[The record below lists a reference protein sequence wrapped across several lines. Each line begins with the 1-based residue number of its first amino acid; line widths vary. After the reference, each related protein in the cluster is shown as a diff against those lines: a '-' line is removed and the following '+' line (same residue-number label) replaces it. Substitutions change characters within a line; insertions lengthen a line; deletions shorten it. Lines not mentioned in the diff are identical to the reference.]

1 MTTEAARDRAAR
13 MRGERRALGGSDPLD
28 RVVRRS
34 RFAMALESFTRA
46 FWPLGSAL
54 AALWAALAFGLA
66 EIATRG
72 QLVAILAAAGLGLL
86 ALLLLGI
93 RRFRWPRAAEARD
106 RIDATLPGRPLAT
119 LLDTPALGRGDPAA
133 EAVWAAHLAR
143 MRRLAASARPVVA
156 DLRLAARDPWALRLM
171 ALVALV
177 AALVFARDRGVELV
191 ATALQAPP
199 AAATAAGPSYEGWA
213 EPPAYTGR
221 PTLYLPEVPGDAPL
235 AVPQGTVVTLRGYG
249 DADRFALDE
258 SVSGGPPAALAEAAP
273 GIASASFEVAA
284 SGTVTLSQSGDALGS
299 WTFTMEPDAAP
310 TIALLGS
317 LERTATGETR
327 LAYEAQDDHGIA
339 AARADIALDPGR
351 ADRRYGLAVEPE
363 ALPPLAADLPLPM
376 TGGADALS
384 ETLVEDF
391 SKHPLAG
398 LPVTVRLVAEDA
410 IGQQGESPALEA
422 VLPMRRFYD
431 PVAQA
436 LIEQRRDLLW
446 SAANARRVVQVLRAT
461 TNLPEGSFDSPRAY
475 LVVRTAI
482 RRLDAAEKAD
492 DVAAVRDEIAEALW
506 QAAVQIEDG
515 DLGNAAERLARA
527 KERLQEALRS
537 DATDEE
543 IARLMDELR
552 QATRD
557 YMEQMAREAIENGEM
572 QQAEIPP
579 GQMMTQDQIQEL
591 MDRIQELSEQGR
603 RAEAEALLEMLQQ
616 MLENMQ
622 MMMGQSGQQG
632 EGQGGQGQQSMQG
645 LADALR
651 EQQGLADEAFRQ
663 LQEEFR
669 RGRQG
674 QPGQGG
680 EGGEPG
686 DDAPGDPQSLA
697 ERQEALR
704 QLMEELQDGLP
715 GAAGEAAREAL
726 RDAERNMGEARDG
739 LEEGDTNDA
748 LDRQADAIDNLREGM
763 REMGEDLRR
772 AEAQG
777 GGQQGQVDGETTAET
792 GRDPLGR
799 PIGSRGSVGTNE
811 SLVPDADSAG
821 RARALLDEIR
831 RRSGDQSRPELELDY
846 LRRLLDWF

>member
-1 MTTEAARDRAAR
+1 
-13 MRGERRALGGSDPLD
+13 MRGERRALGGKDPLD

-177 AALVFARDRGVELV
+177 AALVFARDRGVESV

-410 IGQQGESPALEA
+410 IGQRGESPALEA

-527 KERLQEALRS
+527 KERLQEALR
-537 DATDEE
+537 E
-543 IARLMDELR
+543 
-552 QATRD
+552 
-557 YMEQMAREAIENGEM
+557 
-572 QQAEIPP
+572 
-579 GQMMTQDQIQEL
+579 
-591 MDRIQELSEQGR
+591 R
-603 RAEAEALLEMLQQ
+603 RH
-616 MLENMQ
+616 
-622 MMMGQSGQQG
+622 
-632 EGQGGQGQQSMQG
+632 
-645 LADALR
+645 
-651 EQQGLADEAFRQ
+651 
-663 LQEEFR
+663 R
-669 RGRQG
+669 RGDRPADG
-674 QPGQGG
+674 RA
-680 EGGEPG
+680 
-686 DDAPGDPQSLA
+686 APGDPRLHGA
-697 ERQEALR
+697 DGARGDRER
-704 QLMEELQDGLP
+704 
-715 GAAGEAAREAL
+715 
-726 RDAERNMGEARDG
+726 RDAA
-739 LEEGDTNDA
+739 
-748 LDRQADAIDNLREGM
+748 
-763 REMGEDLRR
+763 
-772 AEAQG
+772 
-777 GGQQGQVDGETTAET
+777 
-792 GRDPLGR
+792 GRDPAGPDDDPGPDPGADGPHPGALRAGPARRGRGAPGDAAADAREHADDDGPERPAGRGPGR
-799 PIGSRGSVGTNE
+799 PGPAV
-811 SLVPDADSAG
+811 DAGPRRRA
-821 RARALLDEIR
+821 ARAAGPR
-831 RRSGDQSRPELELDY
+831 RRGVPPAAGGVPPRPPGPARPGRRGRRSPATTPPATRSRSPSA
-846 LRRLLDWF
+846 RRRCAS

>member
-1 MTTEAARDRAAR
+1 
-13 MRGERRALGGSDPLD
+13 
-28 RVVRRS
+28 
-34 RFAMALESFTRA
+34 MALESFTRA

-177 AALVFARDRGVELV
+177 AALVFARDRGVESV

-410 IGQQGESPALEA
+410 IGQRGESPALEA

-680 EGGEPG
+680 EGGAARRRRPRRPAVARR
-686 DDAPGDPQSLA
+686 APGGAAPA
-697 ERQEALR
+697 
-704 QLMEELQDGLP
+704 DG
-715 GAAGEAAREAL
+715 GAAGRPARRRRRGGARGAARRRAQHG
-726 RDAERNMGEARDG
+726 RGARRPRGGRHQRRARPPGRRHRQPARGHARDG
-739 LEEGDTNDA
+739 RGPAPRRGAGRRPAGPGRRRDHRRDRPRPARPADRLARQRRHQREPRPRRRQRRPRPRAARRDPPPLRRPVPPGARARLPAPAPRLVLTDLCLAPGPAGTDSARCDTA
-748 LDRQADAIDNLREGM
+748 LSPARADA
-763 REMGEDLRR
+763 
-772 AEAQG
+772 
-777 GGQQGQVDGETTAET
+777 
-792 GRDPLGR
+792 
-799 PIGSRGSVGTNE
+799 
-811 SLVPDADSAG
+811 
-821 RARALLDEIR
+821 
-831 RRSGDQSRPELELDY
+831 
-846 LRRLLDWF
+846 F

>member
-1 MTTEAARDRAAR
+1 MK
-13 MRGERRALGGSDPLD
+13 GERRAVGGSDPLD

-34 RFAMALESFTRA
+34 RFAIGLESFTRA

-54 AALWAALAFGLA
+54 AVLWAALAFGLA
-66 EIATRG
+66 EITSRG
-72 QLVAILAAAGLGLL
+72 QLVAVLAVAGAGML
-86 ALLLLGI
+86 ALLVLGL
-93 RRFRWPRAAEARD
+93 RRFRWPRAEDARH

-119 LLDTPALGRGDPAA
+119 LRDTPALGRDDPGA

-143 MRRLAASARPVVA
+143 MRRLAATAKPVVA
-156 DLRLAARDPWALRLM
+156 DLRLAARDPWALRLV
-171 ALVALV
+171 ALVALI
-177 AALVFARDRGVELV
+177 AALLFASDRGVESV
-191 ATALQAPP
+191 AAALQAGP

-221 PTLYLPEVPGDAPL
+221 PTLYLPEVPGDVPL
-235 AVPQGTVVTLRGYG
+235 AVPQGTVVTLRAYG
-249 DADRFALDE
+249 TAERFELAE
-258 SVSGGPPAALAEAAP
+258 TVSGGPSMPLTEAAP
-273 GIASASFEVAA
+273 GIASASFPVAA
-284 SGTVTLSQSGDALGS
+284 SGAVTLGQGGRTLGA

-310 TIALLGS
+310 TIAMIGS

-327 LAYEAQDDHGIA
+327 LAYEARDDHGVAGARAEIA
-339 AARADIALDPGR
+339 LDAARAD
-351 ADRRYGLAVEPE
+351 RRFGLAAEPE
-363 ALPPLAADLPLPM
+363 AIAPMVADLPMPM
-376 TGGADALS
+376 TGDADELV

-410 IGQQGESPALEA
+410 IGQTGTSATVET
-422 VLPMRRFYD
+422 VLPIRRFYD
-431 PVAQA
+431 PLAQA

-446 SAANARRVVQVLRAT
+446 STANGRRVTQVLRAVT
-461 TNLPEGSFDSPRAY
+461 HRPEGQFDSPRAY

-482 RRLDAAEKAD
+482 RRLDAAEQAGT
-492 DVAAVRDEIAEALW
+492 VAAVRDEVAEALW

-515 DLGNAAERLARA
+515 NLGDAAERLARA

-579 GQMMTQDQIQEL
+579 GQTMTQDQIQQL

-632 EGQGGQGQQSMQG
+632 EGQGQGQQSMQG

-669 RGRQG
+669 RGRGEQ
-674 QPGQGG
+674 GQGG
-680 EGGEPG
+680 QGSEGGQPG
-686 DDAPGDPQSLA
+686 DDASPA
-697 ERQEALR
+697 TR
-704 QLMEELQDGLP
+704 
-715 GAAGEAAREAL
+715 
-726 RDAERNMGEARDG
+726 
-739 LEEGDTNDA
+739 
-748 LDRQADAIDNLREGM
+748 
-763 REMGEDLRR
+763 
-772 AEAQG
+772 
-777 GGQQGQVDGETTAET
+777 
-792 GRDPLGR
+792 GRSPSG
-799 PIGSRGSVGTNE
+799 
-811 SLVPDADSAG
+811 
-821 RARALLDEIR
+821 R
-831 RRSGDQSRPELELDY
+831 RRCAS
-846 LRRLLDWF
+846 